1 MPLDLFDIV
10 ARHGIHFDQSRQVGV
25 VFHMISSLT
34 EHGRVGLTAV
44 GDTAEDAE
52 KQVPGRPADPA
63 RGGQIRVHRAAPPE
77 LTRVDLIWYV
87 AYGSNLGTD
96 RFRCYLTG
104 GRPDGGTRTYAGCR
118 DRSDPAR
125 DVQPRAPRR
134 ASLRRRV
141 RRLGRRHGVLRSR
154 RVESTVACRAY
165 LLTAEQFAD
174 VSAQEMRRQPGGEF
188 ARALAAVLPEVG
200 ELHTMGPGRYET
212 VVRLDTRVGV
222 PLLTVTNGDIRG
234 LTLAAP
240 SAPYLRS
247 IAVGLRDGN
256 VKDISCFL
264 SVSSPFIRVYWEK
277 DHLSLLFV
285 GIR

>member
-1 MPLDLFDIV
+1 
-10 ARHGIHFDQSRQVGV
+10 
-25 VFHMISSLT
+25 
-34 EHGRVGLTAV
+34 
-44 GDTAEDAE
+44 
-52 KQVPGRPADPA
+52 
-63 RGGQIRVHRAAPPE
+63 
-77 LTRVDLIWYV
+77 VDLIWYV

-118 DRSDPAR
+118 DPSDPAGTF
-125 DVQPRAPRR
+125 
-134 ASLRRRV
+134 SLELPGTLLFADRS
-141 RRLGRRHGVLRSR
+141 GVWGGGMAFFDPEG
-154 RVESTVACRAY
+154 ESTVACRAY

-188 ARALAAVLPEVG
+188 AQALAAVLPEVG

-234 LTLAAP
+234 LTPAAP

-247 IAVGLRDGN
+247 IAAGLREAHGWDDARIASYLAAAPGARGSWTSAA
-256 VKDISCFL
+256 VLDAL
-264 SVSSPFIRVYWEK
+264 QVE
-277 DHLSLLFV
+277 
-285 GIR
+285 GGGA